1 MKGKQPPKCVEETVR
16 ETERLTAVTDN
27 VTEGAPA
34 GQTGQARGVFFLE
47 SIYVHPWGTEPYV
60 QTPGTIIDMSMRS
73 QSLSRSPSGPHSNL
87 RHSFLPS
94 LIATRCAGA
103 ASVPF
108 HRSQYYCIINLHKN
122 RALSTCRYRGPS
134 LAMSFKIPARKSE
147 VRNKAA
153 FGPLSAQA
161 TFP

>member
-1 MKGKQPPKCVEETVR
+1 MKGKQPPKCVEEAVR

-34 GQTGQARGVFFLE
+34 GQTGQARGIFFLE

-108 HRSQYYCIINLHKN
+108 HRSQYYNQPPQEPCFID
-122 RALSTCRYRGPS
+122 LSVQGSITGHVVQNTGS
-134 LAMSFKIPARKSE
+134 
-147 VRNKAA
+147 
-153 FGPLSAQA
+153 
-161 TFP
+161 